1 MKDSI
6 LRAAEK
12 IFSRYGYHEA
22 KVAMIAFE
30 AGVAVG
36 TIYKFF
42 KSKEELYREVVR
54 LKLFEMEK
62 RIFSA
67 ISNKSPI
74 EALKSYIHEA
84 FSFFEENKDFFK
96 FFLQDIGSLSV
107 ADLEK
112 FGLSSWYDNFVS
124 ELAKILDRGKEE
136 GVFKNFDSKIVMLI
150 VSGAIRNLVY
160 SEAKGS
166 IDHDVS
172 CVEDIIFKVI
182 TEGIVISSPER
193 V

>member
-1 MKDSI
+1 VKDSI
-6 LRAAEK
+6 LKAAEK
-12 IFSRYGYHEA
+12 VFSRFGYHEA

-67 ISNKSPI
+67 VSGKPPV
-74 EALKSYIHEA
+74 EALKAYIHEA
-84 FSFFEENKDFFK
+84 FAFFEENKDFFK

-112 FGLSSWYDNFVS
+112 FGLSSWYDNFVT
-124 ELAKILDRGKEE
+124 ELAKIIDRGKEE
-136 GVFKNFDSKIVMLI
+136 GVFKDFDSKIVMLI

-172 CVEDIIFKVI
+172 SVEDVIYKVV
-182 TEGIVISSPER
+182 TEGILNLSPER